1 MGRTLK
7 NARGVPGFVEGWT
20 SRLAGHNRGL
30 SQERNRIVFIRMPTL
45 GLYISLPLA
54 LPQAVPTPISDGTS
68 QDTALSR
75 RRPRVRIPHTLPRY
89 GKCKAPPLAI
99 PMMLIVTAVGA
110 DITSGSQKRPF
121 ANRIFGFWTTGS
133 SANVSPGPE

>member
-1 MGRTLK
+1 MLRGISHQLWTTEYFSIPLLTLTEVK
-7 NARGVPGFVEGWT
+7 WNDLFP
-20 SRLAGHNRGL
+20 RLP
-30 SQERNRIVFIRMPTL
+30 FP
-45 GLYISLPLA
+45 P
-54 LPQAVPTPISDGTS
+54 

-75 RRPRVRIPHTLPRY
+75 RRSRVRIPHTLPRY
-89 GKCKAPPLAI
+89 GKCKAPALAI
-99 PMMLIVTAVGA
+99 PIMLIVTAVGA